1 MAEDINDKLSKD
13 MRKAWE
19 EKYKDFAKQIR
30 DSTAWMDGSGYLH
43 AKPKDK
49 EGKSI

>member
-1 MAEDINDKLSKD
+1 MTEDINAKLKEEINK
-13 MRKAWE
+13 MWE
-19 EKYKDFAKQIR
+19 EKYKDFAKQVR
-30 DSTAWMDGSGYLH
+30 EASAWMDGSGYLH